1 MCSTSKC
8 KIQQLS
14 FLKTF
19 PRSAATCNGPPMC
32 RTAARLLKPFAAHG
46 RFVRDVTQKA
56 LTFALRRLF
65 QGQELLI

>member
-1 MCSTSKC
+1 MCSTGKC
-8 KIQQLS
+8 KIQQPG

-19 PRSAATCNGPPMC
+19 PRSAAACDGPPMC
-32 RTAARLLKPFAAHG
+32 GTAARLLEPVAGHWW
-46 RFVRDVTQKA
+46 FVRDVRQQA